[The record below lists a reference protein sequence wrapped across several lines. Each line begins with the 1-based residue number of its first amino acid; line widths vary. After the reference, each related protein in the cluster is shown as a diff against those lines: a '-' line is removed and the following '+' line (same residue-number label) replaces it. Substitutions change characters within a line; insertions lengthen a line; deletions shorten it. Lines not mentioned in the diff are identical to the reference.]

1 MNDLTAQLSKHMNNE
16 GQTRKSEVKPKFENI
31 MEHTLKSYLL
41 QVLGPVSKHD
51 CFTGSFK
58 S

>member
-1 MNDLTAQLSKHMNNE
+1 MNDLTTQLSKHMKNE

-31 MEHTLKSYLL
+31 MELTLKSYLL
-41 QVLGPVSKHD
+41 QVLTS
-51 CFTGSFK
+51 GSWT